1 MVRLNTR
8 ERFFCALYGKMNGC
22 DTTFINLVDGLDE
35 WL

>member
-1 MVRLNTR
+1 MVVTQH
-8 ERFFCALYGKMNGC
+8 FIDVMDGWMNGC